1 MLIKIIIGHFLVGFL
16 FIMGIIL
23 CELRNTEFDEDFFT
37 KEDFET
43 IIFCTFCGY
52 LTPLIFLIYL
62 ILETWNEYGGK
73 KIFTRIIYN
82 IANIG
87 VKKDNENSE
96 IDN

>member
-16 FIMGIIL
+16 FIMGTIL
-23 CELRNTEFDEDFFT
+23 WELRGTEFDENFFT

-43 IIFCTFCGY
+43 IIFFTFYGY
-52 LTPLIFLIYL
+52 ITPLIFLIYF
-62 ILETWNEYGGK
+62 IFESWNEYGGK
-73 KIFTRIIYN
+73 KIFTRIVYN

-87 VKKDNENSE
+87 IKKDENSE